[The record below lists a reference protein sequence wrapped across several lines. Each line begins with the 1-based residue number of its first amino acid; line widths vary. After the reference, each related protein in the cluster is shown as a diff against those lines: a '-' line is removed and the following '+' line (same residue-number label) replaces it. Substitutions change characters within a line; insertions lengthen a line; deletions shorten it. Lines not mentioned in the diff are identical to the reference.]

1 MVLMRDIAGSARDPS
16 AAVAVVADDL
26 TGAADAAGAFA
37 AAGLTTAVIWN
48 AEEIAAVLETVDAIA
63 IDAGTR
69 ARDAVH
75 AAVRTGAIVEMLRAS
90 GVETIYK
97 KSDSLV
103 RGHIG
108 VEAAAVLDTWHP
120 EAIGIVALAFPD
132 AGRTTVGGRQYA
144 HELAD
149 GVAIAP
155 LFEQAGLRAATINL
169 DTVRHGGPDDY
180 LSAVRANHA
189 RVVVCDATSRTD
201 LAAIVQAGTALT
213 VPVVWVGSGGLAR
226 ALASAGAVCRRA
238 RRHTLPVPARRGPV
252 MIVCGSVSDVA
263 REQVARAVASGV
275 AGVEIPAS
283 ILRPDHRR
291 ERQVMV
297 DAILQHV
304 DAGRD
309 VVIFTSVPDE
319 PIDPG
324 VSRGLGALVA
334 PFGERVGGLVV
345 TGGDTA
351 SAVLDAWGITGL
363 RIVGEIEPGVSIAIA
378 SGALGIAVVTK
389 PGAFG
394 SAGVLVEARSHLKNL
409 LLIARSERA

>member
-1 MVLMRDIAGSARDPS
+1 MRDIAGNARDPI

-37 AAGLTTAVIWN
+37 AAGLTTAVTWS
-48 AEEIAAVLETVDAIA
+48 AERIPDLLGTVDAIA

-75 AAVRTGAIVEMLRAS
+75 AAVRMRALVGLLRAS
-90 GVETIYK
+90 GVETVYK

-108 VEAAAVLDTWHP
+108 VEAAAVLDSWHR

-132 AGRTTVGGRQYA
+132 AGRTTVEGRQYA
-144 HELAD
+144 KELVD

-155 LFEQAGLRAATINL
+155 LFEQAGLKTAAINL
-169 DTVRHGGPDDY
+169 DTVRHGRASDY
-180 LSAVRANHA
+180 VSALRASHA

-201 LAAIVQAGTALT
+201 LAAIVQAGTALG

-226 ALASAGAVCRRA
+226 ALASASVDCRRV
-238 RRHTLPVPARRGPV
+238 RRPTLPAVPRRGPV
-252 MIVCGSVSDVA
+252 MIVCGSASDVA
-263 REQVARAVASGV
+263 REQVARVVASGV

-283 ILRPDHRR
+283 IVRPDRSR
-291 ERQVMV
+291 ERHVMV

-309 VVIFTSVPDE
+309 VIIFTSAPNE

-324 VSRGLGALVA
+324 VSRALGALLT
-334 PFGERVGGLVV
+334 PLGERVGGLVV

-351 SAVLDAWGITGL
+351 SAVLGAWGITGL

-394 SAGVLVEARSHLKNL
+394 SAGVLIEARGRLH
-409 LLIARSERA
+409 ARLREAARTS